1 MIGRKLQ
8 LLALF
13 FVVGSATSFICPTAQ
28 AAGESDSLSNR
39 SLRVAVRPQDGAL
52 ELWSVA
58 LANPIL
64 TSRVGA
70 EVNQQWLWSSSY
82 PKHRTVPS
90 NFQTVLGSGHQ
101 LIVSFTGLQGK
112 PDLKYILRLY
122 DDLPFGDLQVQVINT
137 GQEEISVQNIR
148 VLDVRGEHPVDL
160 KGADGS
166 DRVLSDSYSEDRPT
180 LQIFDLGKQPSYL
193 GEDDFSKE
201 SSGLHLAVGSQLI
214 YNQNSK
220 FSLFLAALTSDRWLT
235 ILRLKTA
242 HDSSGAAQIASYE
255 VDSTGTTEVMKKE
268 SLRDDPPSDQ
278 IELSLPVPPGG
289 QMNSEQVIFEAGQ
302 NYYEQLETYAHA
314 VRDLHHALVSKP
326 APWGWWSW
334 TAYYFGLSQ
343 ETALSNAQWL
353 SEHLKDLGFDF
364 FHLDAGYSYADGEY
378 TTANAALF
386 PEGMEKLGHKVCHL
400 GLNLAVWTAPFRV
413 SGRAWVYEHHP
424 EWLMHN
430 AAGKLIPIGFVE
442 SSQDPIYVLD
452 PTHPGAQ
459 NYLRY
464 TYETLT
470 RDWGVRY
477 LKLDFM
483 DDTAIEGVHY
493 RPNTTALEAERMGLQ
508 VIREAVGPDVYLDKD
523 GSPMLNT
530 VGLTELGRTS
540 TDTGHSFEGDKED
553 ATGIAARYYMNGN
566 FYVADPD
573 AFTVAGQLI
582 TDQTWHQSKTP
593 MTLDDAEVSISLAA
607 IAGGMFELG
616 DDLPTLGAEPER
628 VKLIENQD
636 LLDMVRLQRSSKPLD
651 LMTYLR
657 EDEQPSIFLL
667 PEDRRQAIMVVFNWT
682 DGTRSHQFT
691 MSDLGLPGDHSYQM
705 SDVFHNDR
713 PVSFENGAL
722 RIENQPRHS
731 VRVLKIVDT
740 SVTAAAPS
748 ISLKAP
754 ERAQLGRAVEFS
766 AVVGRGSV
774 PALAYHWD
782 FGDGVSAQGPAV
794 THAYTHNGIYTVRL
808 SADGL
813 DRIAASKTAS
823 VTVTG
828 KITTTYQ
835 VPSIRRYEE
844 HRTRQNQ

>member
-1 MIGRKLQ
+1 MIARRLHW
-8 LLALF
+8 LVLIFA
-13 FVVGSATSFICPTAQ
+13 VGPTTIFNVLPAHAAQ
-28 AAGESDSLSNR
+28 ETLSLSNQ
-39 SLRVAVRPQDGAL
+39 SLRVAVHPRDGSL
-52 ELWSVA
+52 ELSSVE
-58 LANPIL
+58 LRNPIL
-64 TSRVGA
+64 TARVGA
-70 EVNQQWLWSSSY
+70 EVNHQWLWSSSY
-82 PKHRTVPS
+82 PKHQATPS
-90 NFQTVLGSGHQ
+90 KFQTTLGSGHQ
-101 LIVSFTGLQGK
+101 IVVSFTGLEGK
-112 PDLKYILRLY
+112 PALKYILRLY
-122 DDLPFGDLQVQVINT
+122 DDLPFGDLQVVVTNT
-137 GQEEISVQNIR
+137 GREEITVQNIR
-148 VLDVRGEHPVDL
+148 VLDVMGGHPVDL
-160 KGADGS
+160 KGPDAS

-180 LQIFDLGKQPSYL
+180 LRIFDLGKAPPYL
-193 GEDDFSKE
+193 GEDDFGKG
-201 SSGLHLAVGSQLI
+201 SSELHLGVGSQLI

-255 VDSTGTTEVMKKE
+255 VDSTGTTEIMKKE

-278 IELSLPVPPGG
+278 IELSLPVPAGG
-289 QMNSEQVIFEAGQ
+289 QINSEQVMFMAGHD
-302 NYYEQLETYAHA
+302 YYAQLETYAHA

-364 FHLDAGYSYADGEY
+364 FHFDAGYSYADGEY

-386 PEGMEKLGHKVCHL
+386 PSGMEELSHKVCHL
-400 GLNLAVWTAPFRV
+400 GLNLGLWTAPFRV
-413 SGRAWVYEHHP
+413 SGRAWVYQHHP

-430 AAGKLIPIGFVE
+430 ADGKPIQIGLVE

-459 NYLRY
+459 AYLRY

-470 RDWGVRY
+470 RDWGARY
-477 LKLDFM
+477 FKLDFM

-493 RPNTTALEAERMGLQ
+493 RPNTTALEAQRIGLQ
-508 VIREAVGPDVYLDKD
+508 VIRDAVGPNIYLDKD

-530 VGLTELGRTS
+530 VGLTELGRLS

-566 FYVADPD
+566 FYSADPD
-573 AFTVAGQLI
+573 AFSVAGQLI

-593 MTLDDAEVSISLAA
+593 MTLDDAEVSIALAA
-607 IAGGMFELG
+607 VAGGMFELG
-616 DDLPTLGAEPER
+616 DDLPTLGADPER
-628 VKLIENQD
+628 VKLVENQD

-651 LMTYLR
+651 LMTYSP
-657 EDEQPSIFLL
+657 EDGQPSIFLL
-667 PEDRRQAIMVVFNWT
+667 PEDQRQAMLVVFNWT
-682 DGTRSHQFT
+682 DGARSHQFR
-691 MSDLGLPGDHSYQM
+691 MSDLGLPGEHPYEV
-705 SDVFHNDR
+705 SDIFRKDR
-713 PVSFENGAL
+713 PVSYDKGVL
-722 RIENQPRHS
+722 RIENQPPHS
-731 VRVLKIVDT
+731 VRLVKIVDS
-740 SVTAAAPS
+740 SVPAAAPS

-754 ERAQLGRAVEFS
+754 EQAQLGRSVEFS
-766 AVVGRGSV
+766 AVVDQQGV

-794 THAYTHNGIYTVRL
+794 THAYSRNGSYTVRL

-813 DRIAASKTAS
+813 DRIGATKSASI
-823 VTVTG
+823 TVTG
-828 KITTTYQ
+828 NITTTYD
-835 VPSIRRYEE
+835 VPGSRRYEE
-844 HRTRQNQ
+844 HRTSQNP